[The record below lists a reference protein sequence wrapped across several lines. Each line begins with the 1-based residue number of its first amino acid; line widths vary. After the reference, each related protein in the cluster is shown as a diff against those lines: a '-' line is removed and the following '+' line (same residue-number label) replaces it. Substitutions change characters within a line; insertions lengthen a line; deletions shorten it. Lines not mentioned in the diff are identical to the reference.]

1 MARQKFGR
9 YSILEAYEPL
19 FPASFD
25 AVGQKQDIS
34 ETETN

>member
-9 YSILEAYEPL
+9 YSILEGYGLL
-19 FPASFD
+19 FPAFVD
-25 AVGQKQDIS
+25 AVDKKQDIS